1 MTHKKKKLY
10 ALLVGID
17 DYKPEVPV
25 MPKCK
30 FGPLAGCVNDA
41 NTMHGYLKADESF
54 DLDVVFLKNDEAT
67 KDAIVDNLKSH
78 LGKAGKDDVAFFY
91 YSGHGIQEYAD
102 GALWKSETDGRLECL
117 VCYNDGNGPCLLADK
132 ELRFLIGQIVNG
144 TKDKPKQNPPHLLT
158 IFDCCHSGDNTRNGF
173 LSDNDTRERRVKC
186 VAPQRNWQDFIFTD
200 TISVESL
207 QNQHLSQVIPE
218 GMHVHLSACESDESA
233 LEVNGQGVFTSYL
246 VNILKR
252 ARGNIT
258 YYDLMS
264 QVRHY
269 LNNTFTQKPQLRL
282 PGEDS
287 SGNYATFLNKEVQ
300 QQPLY
305 GNVIY
310 NHNNGWVLDM
320 GSLMGISP
328 KTKRVTIAGPNEEQ
342 FVGKIS
348 KILPN
353 ETRIKFRPADSPNK
367 KQVFKATIEGLM
379 AHPVKL
385 FINNHDGPKS
395 FVKSLL
401 EAFQKITQNI
411 ALEDDEVKADYSLQ
425 VRNNLIYLTKPE
437 DPNRPMVRPEKMDTA
452 NAIDNVTN
460 YIKHISNWEFV
471 KRLKNAQTYLFRGD
485 PIQVEAFS
493 GGQNGT
499 LLPIES
505 NVTDLHYM
513 QRADGE
519 WKGKVALKLTN
530 TSNRKLY
537 VSALYLMIEFR
548 VYLKGMEPQVYT
560 LEPGESVWLFNYR
573 KSEISYSVVD
583 IANNYNWAFTEDFFK
598 IIVSTTPFDISRLE
612 KKALPKPPLI
622 SDDIRG
628 RKKGLDIDD
637 DDSEPELVGDDWTTQ
652 DLTLRFHNPMF
663 NTISGKRLSA
673 MLDDEEIAGFAARIF
688 FEEGDDLQL
697 KLNPEIKI
705 QAPAAQIE
713 QLEKKAY
720 QAINT
725 EGDQQKLGTIGSLP
739 NLITLGDG
747 WLHKDGFKNLSA
759 QLNGYFNIKRI
770 KGTFEDAAGLTQALQ
785 KIDRGSII
793 ISLGANEI
801 LSGNSDNVL
810 QQLEGWAK
818 QFPALKMI
826 VHGYDYFGN
835 GESKIAID
843 QFNEYLK
850 NLDAQLDNLKHLDL
864 RGTLDEHQWNNNTM
878 PNDDGFEKLAGVFF
892 EYLTN

>member
-1 MTHKKKKLY
+1 MTNSKKKLY

-17 DYKPEVPV
+17 EYKPEVPV

-30 FGPLAGCVNDA
+30 FGPLAGCENDA
-41 NTMHGYLKADESF
+41 NTMLDYLKADESF
-54 DLDVVFLKNDEAT
+54 NLEVVFLKNDEAT
-67 KDAIVDNLKSH
+67 KEAIVDNLKNH

-102 GALWKSETDGRLECL
+102 GTLWKEETDGRLECL
-117 VCYNDGNGPCLLADK
+117 VCYNDGSGPCLLADK
-132 ELRFLIGQIVNG
+132 ELRFLIGQIING
-144 TKDKPKQNPPHLLT
+144 TKDAPKNDPPHLLT

-173 LSDNDTRERRVKC
+173 MSNNDTRERRVKC
-186 VAPQRNWQDFIFTD
+186 IAPQRTWQDFIFTD
-200 TISVESL
+200 DITIEKL
-207 QNQHLSQVIPE
+207 QNQHLSQIIPE
-218 GMHVHLSACESDESA
+218 GKHVHLSACESDESA

-310 NHNNGWVLDM
+310 NHKNGWVLDM

-328 KTKRVTIAGPNEEQ
+328 KNKRVTITGPNEEQ
-342 FVGKIS
+342 FVGKIHE
-348 KILPN
+348 ILPD

-367 KQVFKATIEGLM
+367 KQVYKATIEGLM

-385 FINNHDGPKS
+385 FLNNHNGS
-395 FVKSLL
+395 VAIIKSLL

-411 ALEDDEVKADYSLQ
+411 ALEDNEANADYSLQ
-425 VRNNLIYLTKPE
+425 VRDNLIYLTKPK
-437 DPNRPMVRPEKMDTA
+437 DPNRPMVRPQKLDSPTA
-452 NAIDNVTN
+452 INNTVN
-460 YIKHISNWEFV
+460 YLKHISNWEFV
-471 KRLKNAQTYLFRGD
+471 KRLKNAETYLFRGN
-485 PIQVEAFS
+485 PIKVAAFS
-493 GGQNGT
+493 GGQNGNP
-499 LLPIES
+499 LAIES
-505 NVTDLHYM
+505 NVTDLHYT

-530 TSNRKLY
+530 TTSRKLY
-537 VSALYLMIEFR
+537 VSALYLMVEFR

-583 IANNYNWAFTEDFFK
+583 IARNYNWPFTEDFFK

-612 KKALPKPPLI
+612 KKGLPKPPLI

-628 RKKGLDIDD
+628 RKRGLDIDE
-637 DDSEPELVGDDWTTQ
+637 DDSNPELEGDDWTTQ
-652 DLTLRFHNPMF
+652 NLTLRFHNPVY

-673 MLDDEEIAGFAARIF
+673 MLDDEDMAGFAARIF
-688 FEEGDDLQL
+688 FEERDDLRL
-697 KLNPEIKI
+697 KLNPEINF
-705 QAPAAQIE
+705 QAPAAQME
-713 QLEKKAY
+713 QLEQKAY
-720 QAINT
+720 QLFNSIEN
-725 EGDQQKLGTIGSLP
+725 QQRSGTADSLP

-747 WLHKDGFKNLSA
+747 WLHKVGIKNLSA
-759 QLNGYFNIKRI
+759 QFSSYFNIKRI
-770 KGTFEDAAGLTQALQ
+770 KGTFEDAARLTQTLQ
-785 KIDRGSII
+785 KIGKGSIV
-793 ISLGANEI
+793 ISLGADEI
-801 LSGNSDNVL
+801 LSGNYNNVI
-810 QQLEGWAK
+810 QQIGSWAK
-818 QFPALKMI
+818 QFPSLKMI

-835 GESKIAID
+835 GESNMAIN
-843 QFNEYLK
+843 QFNDDLK

-864 RGTLDEHQWNNNTM
+864 RGMLKEHQWNTNTM

-892 EYLTN
+892 YYLTK

>member
-1 MTHKKKKLY
+1 
-10 ALLVGID
+10 
-17 DYKPEVPV
+17 
-25 MPKCK
+25 
-30 FGPLAGCVNDA
+30 
-41 NTMHGYLKADESF
+41 
-54 DLDVVFLKNDEAT
+54 
-67 KDAIVDNLKSH
+67 
-78 LGKAGKDDVAFFY
+78 
-91 YSGHGIQEYAD
+91 
-102 GALWKSETDGRLECL
+102 TDGRLECL
-117 VCYNDGNGPCLLADK
+117 VCYNDENGPCLLADK
-132 ELRFLIGQIVNG
+132 ELRFLIGQIVHG
-144 TKDKPKQNPPHLLT
+144 TKDKPKSTPPHLLT

-200 TISVESL
+200 DITVEKL
-207 QNQHLSQVIPE
+207 QNQHLSQVNPE
-218 GMHVHLSACESDESA
+218 GIHVHLSACESDESA

-287 SGNYATFLNKEVQ
+287 SGNYATFLNKEVK

-310 NHNNGWVLDM
+310 NHKNGWVLDM

-328 KTKRVTIAGPNEEQ
+328 KNKRVTITGPNQEQ
-342 FVGKIS
+342 FAGKIH
-348 KILPN
+348 KILPD

-367 KQVFKATIEGLM
+367 KQVYKATIEGLM

-385 FINNHDGPKS
+385 FVNNHNGPVT
-395 FVKSLL
+395 FVKTLL
-401 EAFQKITQNI
+401 EEFQNITQNI
-411 ALEDDEVKADYSLQ
+411 ALEDEETNADYSLQ
-425 VRNNLIYLTKPE
+425 IRDNLIYLTKPN
-437 DPNRPMVRPEKMDTA
+437 DPNRPMVRPEKTGASTA
-452 NAIDNVTN
+452 ISNVVN
-460 YIKHISNWEFV
+460 YLKHISNWEFV
-471 KRLKNAQTYLFRGD
+471 KRLKNAQTYLFSGN
-485 PIQVEAFS
+485 PVKVEAFS

-499 LLPIES
+499 PLSIES
-505 NVTDLHYM
+505 NVADLHYK

-530 TSNRKLY
+530 TTNRKLY
-537 VSALYLMIEFR
+537 VSAMYLMIEFR

-583 IANNYNWAFTEDFFK
+583 LASNYNWAFTEDFFK
-598 IIVSTTPFDISRLE
+598 IIVSTTPFDVSRLE
-612 KKALPKPPLI
+612 KKGLPKPPLI

-628 RKKGLDIDD
+628 RKKGLDIDE
-637 DDSEPELVGDDWTTQ
+637 DDSNPELEGDDWTTQ
-652 DLTLRFHNPMF
+652 DLTLRFHNPVY
-663 NTISGKRLSA
+663 NTISEKRLLA
-673 MLDDEEIAGFAARIF
+673 MLEDEDMAGFTARIF
-688 FEEGDDLQL
+688 FEERDDLQL

-705 QAPAAQIE
+705 HASATQIK
-713 QLEKKAY
+713 QLETKAF
-720 QAINT
+720 QALNPK
-725 EGDQQKLGTIGSLP
+725 GHQQRSGTTDPLP
-739 NLITLGDG
+739 NLITLGDS
-747 WLHKDGFKNLSA
+747 WLHKDGIKNLSA
-759 QLNGYFNIKRI
+759 QFSGYYNINRI
-770 KGTFEDAAGLTQALQ
+770 KGTFEDTAGLTQALQ
-785 KIDRGSII
+785 KTDGKSII
-793 ISLGANEI
+793 ISLGADEI
-801 LSGNSDNVL
+801 LAGNFDNVL
-810 QQLEGWAK
+810 QQLESWAK
-818 QFPALKMI
+818 QFPTLKMI

-835 GESKIAID
+835 GESKIAVD

-850 NLDAQLDNLKHLDL
+850 NLDAQLNNLKHLDL
-864 RGTLDEHQWNNNTM
+864 RGTLNEHQWNNHTM